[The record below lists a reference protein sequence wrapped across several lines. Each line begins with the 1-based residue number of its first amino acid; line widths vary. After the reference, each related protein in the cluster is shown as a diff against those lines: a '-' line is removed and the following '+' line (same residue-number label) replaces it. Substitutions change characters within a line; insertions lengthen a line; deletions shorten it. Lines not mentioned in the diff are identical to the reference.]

1 VKRPPDKKMLLA
13 ATILIVAAG
22 MLMSKPAVGT
32 DPGASTAL
40 IVKVFGRS

>member
-1 VKRPPDKKMLLA
+1 MLLA

-22 MLMSKPAVGT
+22 MLMSKPTVGT